1 MDAVLI
7 EKEKIELLTE
17 DESAFRRLLKMIYA
31 VSAVVLLIAAILMIN
46 IIKGDFEAEDFLE
59 NVVKYNQFAFTYED
73 IEDSIED
80 NFEDFEGLKWTERYS
95 TYSDPGNA
103 YKVYVYGY
111 DYGERIEV
119 VTNYEGYVLSVT
131 YKSDTHKASKE
142 EKEEIQDAMMKCLQ
156 DIFDAKTD
164 TIYRIDTAYEFKE
177 LNAFDIRTMQSD
189 WEIGFAV
196 GRS

>member
-131 YKSDTHKASKE
+131 CKSDTRRFSKD
-142 EKEEIQDAMMKCLQ
+142 EKEKIKDAMLKCFG
-156 DIFDAKTD
+156 DVFDEKTR
-164 TIYRIDTAYEFKE
+164 TLYNIGTAYD
-177 LNAFDIRTMQSD
+177 FDDLDNYGIKTIQSD
-189 WEIGFAV
+189 WEIGFEVAR
-196 GRS
+196 G